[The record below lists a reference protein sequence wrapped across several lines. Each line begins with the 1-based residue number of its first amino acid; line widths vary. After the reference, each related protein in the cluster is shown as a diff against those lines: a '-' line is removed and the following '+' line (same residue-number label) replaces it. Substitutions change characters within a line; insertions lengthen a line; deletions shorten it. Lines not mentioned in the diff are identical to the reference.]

1 MVIMMMKESFN
12 YSFHQNIFLRAYY
25 DLGSM
30 LYNENPI
37 ENKIDMIL
45 QVQMNSVL
53 YAKCITLLNVL
64 PA

>member
-12 YSFHQNIFLRAYY
+12 YSSHQNIFLRACY

-53 YAKCITLLNVL
+53 YAKCITLKNI
-64 PA
+64 

>member
-12 YSFHQNIFLRAYY
+12 YSSHQNIFLRAYY

-53 YAKCITLLNVL
+53 YAKCITLKNI
-64 PA
+64 